1 VIATGSSVQ
10 LPQDVSLLA
19 AATGE
24 RSMIHPEQINLQTLN
39 GSAVSKL
46 NSNRN
51 GKLAYSGRYN
61 PCPICGRTKDQDCH
75 WNDEVVF
82 CHTYIDQ
89 DAGVSGY
96 VHRGAK
102 DI

>member
-1 VIATGSSVQ
+1 
-10 LPQDVSLLA
+10 
-19 AATGE
+19 
-24 RSMIHPEQINLQTLN
+24 MIHPEQINLQTLN